1 MLLSFVILY
10 LLLTLIIGL
19 YAARKVKNSSDY
31 AVAGRKLPLYMVS
44 CGLFATWFGS
54 ETIMGAS
61 GEFVEK
67 GVLGIIEDPLGAS
80 LCLFLVGMFYAK
92 PLYRM
97 NLLTFSDYFKQRYGG
112 KAEFISAVFMIP
124 SYFSWIA
131 AQLVAMA
138 FVLQSIAGL
147 PFEVGVITCA
157 GVVVVYTYFGGMWS
171 VSITDA
177 MQTVL
182 IVLGLLILF
191 VVVWDKVGGWER
203 VQEHVAPD
211 FWRLTPTRGNWM
223 LYFSAWITIGW
234 GSIPQQDVFQRVLGA
249 KSEDTAVKGAFLASG
264 MYLSVALLPLFIALG
279 ARILYPEVENTQ
291 MLIPHMVMTHMGLGL
306 QVLTFGALL
315 SAILSTCSG
324 AILAPATVFA
334 ENLLKPL
341 FPLTDRQLLRA
352 MRSAVLGITV
362 ISMFLA
368 LYKQHIFELVA
379 ESSAF
384 SLVALF
390 VPLTAGLYWK
400 KSSAW
405 GAVLSMVL
413 GTGVWAYFE
422 WFPGTYPSLL
432 YGLGASVL
440 SMVAGTVVQR
450 RYGPLRGK

>member
-1 MLLSFVILY
+1 MLLAFVLFY
-10 LLLTLIIGL
+10 LLLTLAIGI
-19 YAARKVKNSSDY
+19 YAARKVKNSADY

-67 GVLGIIEDPLGAS
+67 GVLGIIEDPFGAAM
-80 LCLFLVGMFYAK
+80 CLFLIGLFYAR
-92 PLYRM
+92 PLYRLK
-97 NLLTFSDYFKQRYGG
+97 LLTFSDYFKRRYGG
-112 KAEFISAVFMIP
+112 TAECISALFMIP

-138 FVLQSIAGL
+138 FVLESIAGI
-147 PFEVGVITCA
+147 PFEWGVLTCA
-157 GVVVVYTYFGGMWS
+157 VVVVIYTYFGGMWS
-171 VSITDA
+171 VSVTDTL
-177 MQTVL
+177 QTVL

-191 VVVWDKVGGWER
+191 WVVWNKVGGWPAIQR
-203 VQEHVAPD
+203 HVPPG
-211 FWRLTPTRGNWM
+211 FWRISPSENTFENWI
-223 LYFSAWITIGW
+223 LYFAAWITIGW
-234 GSIPQQDVFQRVLGA
+234 GSIPQQDVFQRVIGA
-249 KSEDTAVKGAFLASG
+249 KSEKTAVNGAFIAAG
-264 MYLSVALLPLFIALG
+264 MYLSIALLPLFIALG
-279 ARILYPEVENTQ
+279 AEMLYPDIENKQ
-291 MLIPHMVMTHMGLGL
+291 LLIPHMVLNHMGLGM
-306 QVLTFGALL
+306 QILTFGALL

-341 FPLTDRQLLRA
+341 FPMTDSQLLKA
-352 MRSAVLGITV
+352 MRGAVLGITF
-362 ISMFLA
+362 ISLLLA
-368 LYKQHIFELVA
+368 LQKQHIFELVS

-413 GTGVWAYFE
+413 GTAVWVYFE
-422 WFPGTYPSLL
+422 WFPQPVPSLV
-432 YGLGASVL
+432 YGLLASLSGLVL
-440 SMVAGTVVQR
+440 GTLFQKIAR
-450 RYGPLRGK
+450 T